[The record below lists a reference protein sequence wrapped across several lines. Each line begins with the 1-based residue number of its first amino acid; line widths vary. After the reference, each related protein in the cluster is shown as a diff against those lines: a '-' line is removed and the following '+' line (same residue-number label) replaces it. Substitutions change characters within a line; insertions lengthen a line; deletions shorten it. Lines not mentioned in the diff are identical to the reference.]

1 VSENRFL
8 QSFCALVGAAILVCG
23 THLFLLATS
32 DWDSATL
39 VQPPPPVAATIS
51 IDVAPAPVAEQPPLP
66 RTSPQVTVPT
76 EEQPQVATEEQ
87 PQIAAEARVGDQ
99 TPLASASATL
109 SVEPATKDES
119 AFAAPSLEVTSP
131 APEVASA
138 TPEATLPAPELASPP
153 PSDTAAAGI
162 ESAVDDNA
170 ERTFSEGNAVAPA
183 NDSEIAQTGQ
193 QAPQEAAQPQQP
205 EPVSGGVEQTAPIQL
220 AAAEP
225 KSEQPSLRV
234 PLPQRAPRA
243 QREKASPKLAAKEK
257 PAPKPAGKLDW
268 REMERSQAT
277 PRGKPM
283 GLAPADKPSISL
295 TQRQPKKSDAEAYS
309 AKIWSAL
316 ARKKP
321 NAGQPGSTTV
331 TFAIGPGGALRFVRV
346 SQSSGNAG
354 LDQLALATVRNAAP
368 FPPPPVLKDGTATYT
383 IRIDFR

>member
-8 QSFCALVGAAILVCG
+8 QSFCALVAAAILVCG

-39 VQPPPPVAATIS
+39 AIEPPPPVAATIS

-66 RTSPQVTVPT
+66 SASPQVTAPT
-76 EEQPQVATEEQ
+76 EEQPQV
-87 PQIAAEARVGDQ
+87 AAEARVGDQ
-99 TPLASASATL
+99 THLASVSATL
-109 SVEPATKDES
+109 SVEPVTKDES

-138 TPEATLPAPELASPP
+138 APEATLPAPELASPP
-153 PSDTAAAGI
+153 PSDTAAADT
-162 ESAVDDNA
+162 ESAGDDNA
-170 ERTFSEGNAVAPA
+170 ESAFSEGNAVAPA

-193 QAPQEAAQPQQP
+193 QAPQKTEAAQPQQP

-220 AAAEP
+220 AAAES
-225 KSEQPSLRV
+225 KSEQPSLQV

-243 QREKASPKLAAKEK
+243 RLEKASPKLAAKEK

-268 REMERSQAT
+268 RETERSQAT

-295 TQRQPKKSDAEAYS
+295 TQRQRKKSDAEAYS

-316 ARKKP
+316 ACKKP

-346 SQSSGNAG
+346 SQSSGNAR

-368 FPPPPVLKDGTATYT
+368 FPPPPVLKDGTDAYA

>member
-8 QSFCALVGAAILVCG
+8 QSFCALLGASTLVCG
-23 THLFLLATS
+23 THLLLLATS

-39 VQPPPPVAATIS
+39 AIQPPLPVAATIS

-66 RTSPQVTVPT
+66 SASPQVTVPA

-87 PQIAAEARVGDQ
+87 PQVAAEARVGDQ
-99 TPLASASATL
+99 TPVASASATL

-119 AFAAPSLEVTSP
+119 TFAAPPPEVTSP
-131 APEVASA
+131 ALEVASS
-138 TPEATLPAPELASPP
+138 APSE
-153 PSDTAAAGI
+153 TAADGT
-162 ESAVDDNA
+162 ESADDHNA
-170 ERTFSEGNAVAPA
+170 ESAFSEGDALAPA
-183 NDSEIAQTGQ
+183 NDSEIAQTSQ
-193 QAPQEAAQPQQP
+193 RAPQKTEAAQPQQP
-205 EPVSGGVEQTAPIQL
+205 QPVSGMVEQTAPIQP

-225 KSEQPSLRV
+225 KPELPSTHV

-243 QREKASPKLAAKEK
+243 QPEKASPKLAAKEK
-257 PAPKPAGKLDW
+257 AAPKLAAKSDQTEG
-268 REMERSQAT
+268 SQAT

-295 TQRQPKKSDAEAYS
+295 TQRQPKKSNAEAYS

>member
-1 VSENRFL
+1 M
-8 QSFCALVGAAILVCG
+8 
-23 THLFLLATS
+23 
-32 DWDSATL
+32 
-39 VQPPPPVAATIS
+39 AATIS
-51 IDVAPAPVAEQPPLP
+51 IDVAPAPVAEQPPP
-66 RTSPQVTVPT
+66 PSASPQFTAPT

-87 PQIAAEARVGDQ
+87 PQVAAEARVGDQ
-99 TPLASASATL
+99 TPLTSASATL

-138 TPEATLPAPELASPP
+138 APEATLPAPELASPP
-153 PSDTAAAGI
+153 PSDTAAAGT
-162 ESAVDDNA
+162 ESAGDDNA
-170 ERTFSEGNAVAPA
+170 ESAFSEGNALVPA
-183 NDSEIAQTGQ
+183 NDSEIAQTSH
-193 QAPQEAAQPQQP
+193 QAPTEAAQPQQP
-205 EPVSGGVEQTAPIQL
+205 EPVSGVVEQTAPIQP

-225 KSEQPSLRV
+225 KPQQPSLHV

-243 QREKASPKLAAKEK
+243 QLEKASPKLAAKKK
-257 PAPKPAGKLDW
+257 PAPKAAGKLDP
-268 REMERSQAT
+268 RETERTQVT

-321 NAGQPGSTTV
+321 YAGQPGSTTV
-331 TFAIGPGGALRFVRV
+331 TFAIGAGGALRFVRV
-346 SQSSGNAG
+346 SQSSGNAR

-368 FPPPPVLKDGTATYT
+368 FPPPPVLEDGTAAYM